1 MDVRDEI
8 CSVTFATSKVSMRF
22 ICKCK
27 MNHKKRLIPN
37 PGISESGAGAG
48 AVTILTF
55 DPMIAS
61 SLRVALAQ
69 TI

>member
-1 MDVRDEI
+1 
-8 CSVTFATSKVSMRF
+8 MRF